1 MWSQTVARVRAAWL
15 SLGCSPGECLALA
28 VLAAGAVAAVGVLW
42 FAGGDAAPGRASG
55 HEDPHAAAPRGH
67 EHGERPLDD
76 VHELELTESPLTV
89 HVAGAVAAP
98 GVVELPAHSRVADAL
113 EAAGGATD
121 GAVLDA
127 VNLARPLTDG
137 EQLYIPDHMGSDE
150 SVHDTGDLV
159 PAETSQG
166 PSAVRPDGTL
176 DLNRAQADDFEELP
190 GVGPVLAERIVEH
203 RDAVGGFTSL
213 GDLRDVAGIGE
224 VRFQELSELVSL

>member
-1 MWSQTVARVRAAWL
+1 
-15 SLGCSPGECLALA
+15 
-28 VLAAGAVAAVGVLW
+28 
-42 FAGGDAAPGRASG
+42 
-55 HEDPHAAAPRGH
+55 
-67 EHGERPLDD
+67 
-76 VHELELTESPLTV
+76 
-89 HVAGAVAAP
+89 
-98 GVVELPAHSRVADAL
+98 
-113 EAAGGATD
+113 
-121 GAVLDA
+121 
-127 VNLARPLTDG
+127 
-137 EQLYIPDHMGSDE
+137 MGSDE

-224 VRFQELSELVSL
+224 VRFQALSELVSL